1 MALPAMVTKNVQR
14 ALMFLGS
21 RKTAYQLV
29 FGTGGGDNIVPNTA
43 KQFVL
48 DDLKRFCRANRSV
61 FESDQRMTDVMIGRH
76 EVFLRICQ
84 HLNMHP
90 EQLYAIYNAVPIQ
103 TQQPAGD
110 TDANA

>member
-1 MALPAMVTKNVQR
+1 MALPQIVTKNMQR

-29 FGTGGGDNIVPNTA
+29 FGTGGTDNVVPNTA

-61 FESDQRMTDVMIGRH
+61 YENDEKMTYILIGRH
-76 EVFLRICQ
+76 EVFLRIAQ

-103 TQQPAGD
+103 TQQPTGD
-110 TDANA
+110 DND